1 MIFQYDRSKYDMITF
16 VVIQKLKKLLFP
28 YKGSLITFQRVKWL
42 DIKTMMIKHY
52 VPDEPKLF
60 AEIFSR
66 NSDIDKSGI
75 LLPVLL
81 SRTNLKLH
89 NISITPRIVKNVI
102 TYRDLSRAS
111 DSDCIPVA
119 IFFLD
124 YQIFKVLSA
133 VPVLLITWRIVVFFK
148 FPIQFQVLFFNSR
161 DSDSFT

>member
-1 MIFQYDRSKYDMITF
+1 
-16 VVIQKLKKLLFP
+16 
-28 YKGSLITFQRVKWL
+28 
-42 DIKTMMIKHY
+42 MMIKHY
-52 VPDEPKLF
+52 IPDEPKLF
-60 AEIFSR
+60 AEIFPR

-89 NISITPRIVKNVI
+89 NISITPKIVKNVI

-124 YQIFKVLSA
+124 Y
-133 VPVLLITWRIVVFFK
+133 
-148 FPIQFQVLFFNSR
+148 
-161 DSDSFT
+161 

>member
-1 MIFQYDRSKYDMITF
+1 
-16 VVIQKLKKLLFP
+16 
-28 YKGSLITFQRVKWL
+28 
-42 DIKTMMIKHY
+42 MMIKHY

-89 NISITPRIVKNVI
+89 NISITPR
-102 TYRDLSRAS
+102 DLSRAS

-124 YQIFKVLSA
+124 Y
-133 VPVLLITWRIVVFFK
+133 
-148 FPIQFQVLFFNSR
+148 
-161 DSDSFT
+161 

>member
-1 MIFQYDRSKYDMITF
+1 
-16 VVIQKLKKLLFP
+16 
-28 YKGSLITFQRVKWL
+28 
-42 DIKTMMIKHY
+42 MMIKQY

-89 NISITPRIVKNVI
+89 NISITPKIVENVI

-124 YQIFKVLSA
+124 Y
-133 VPVLLITWRIVVFFK
+133 
-148 FPIQFQVLFFNSR
+148 
-161 DSDSFT
+161 